1 MNERYEHKLAE
12 LRREIETRG
21 ARASVIDAAVI
32 ELLADRNA
40 CSAQDFLS
48 LLSDSAEHDEGMF
61 SLIHAA
67 ESFDDRTYVRAYLLM
82 LPVLEKSAPRWAS
95 ILLMRILNNDEAQSE
110 LVRKLHDSSMQVK
123 GALREMCDRINTVSP
138 KFLSKTIPVTLAV
151 S

>member
-12 LRREIETRG
+12 LRREIETGG

-40 CSAQDFLS
+40 CSAQDFLA

-110 LVRKLHDSSMQVK
+110 LVRQLHDSSMQVK
-123 GALREMCDRINTVSP
+123 GVLREMCDRINTVSP